1 MAKIKGLVLGHF
13 LYATPPPQKEQ
24 KEQKQKEQKQK
35 LNPQKILALIEN
47 LLPAKIPILANFPAG
62 HGLQNAPL
70 LGQVVFFCKIA
81 TAIGAKV
88 FLDAKKK
95 EFITTDKR
103 LC

>member
-13 LYATPPPQKEQ
+13 LYATHPKKE
-24 KEQKQKEQKQK
+24 QKEQKQK

-70 LGQVVFFCKIA
+70 P
-81 TAIGAKV
+81 IGAKV